1 MILKN
6 ASVHQVMGGETELL
20 KEKKSEA
27 AEKEV
32 ALVVVHVK
40 DLAKLGRRK
49 GPSSS
54 PGLKV
59 LPGNWVVM
67 PHLEKEAFF
76 RKGLTFFA
84 CRIQRDFPRLIKAPL
99 TDSEAVT
106 KSAKAFHLDCIDSK
120 KGERK
125 ALYL

>member
-1 MILKN
+1 
-6 ASVHQVMGGETELL
+6 MGGETELL

-49 GPSSS
+49 GPSS

-67 PHLEKEAFF
+67 PHLEKEA
-76 RKGLTFFA
+76 L
-84 CRIQRDFPRLIKAPL
+84 
-99 TDSEAVT
+99 
-106 KSAKAFHLDCIDSK
+106 K
-120 KGERK
+120 KV
-125 ALYL
+125 

>member
-1 MILKN
+1 MEEFMPTPITEKPVVLTDSNSELSKIYIGKKLRVFCLLSLLYFEKCVCPPSDGWRDG
-6 ASVHQVMGGETELL
+6 ASKG
-20 KEKKSEA
+20 KKSEA

-49 GPSSS
+49 GPSS
-54 PGLKV
+54 PALKV

-76 RKGLTFFA
+76 
-84 CRIQRDFPRLIKAPL
+84 Q
-99 TDSEAVT
+99 
-106 KSAKAFHLDCIDSK
+106 
-120 KGERK
+120 ERSDI
-125 ALYL
+125 